1 MSAMKDFFKSF
12 NKVVSSL
19 ISSLKSQ
26 AELLRQ
32 SQPPQ
37 AKPCMSALLDAKSV
51 FKSDVRIQG
60 QLHSNENLVID
71 GLYQGH
77 ITAQNNT
84 VAVGSSGQVSANIIA
99 KKVIVE
105 GEVIGDISAEDKVV
119 LTASGTVTG
128 NIKAAVVDLENGA
141 RFKGIIEMDPPL
153 EEVINEQL
161 DPAPKAIAM
170 EPS

>member
-37 AKPCMSALLDAKSV
+37 AKLCMSALLDAKSV

-60 QLHSNENLVID
+60 QLQSNENLVID

-84 VAVGSSGQVSANIIA
+84 VAVGSSGQVSANIMA

-119 LTASGTVTG
+119 LTASGTVIG

-141 RFKGIIEMDPPL
+141 RFKGIIEMDPPPA
-153 EEVINEQL
+153 EVINEHL
-161 DPAPKAIAM
+161 DPEPKAIAM
-170 EPS
+170 EAS